1 MKKKLLQHKV
11 ITLLTLFLTLWAGKV
26 NAADVDVTLQ
36 TNKSTFI
43 LDEAGTSAT
52 AEKDGVKF
60 VYSKAESSTAV
71 SGGLQDAHLRVYKNA
86 TLTISSAKAI
96 KKITLNAVIYNKIGA
111 DGFTAEGYSAAE
123 DQKSGTW
130 TGNAT
135 EVTLTAS
142 GGQVRITD
150 ITVTIDDTEMK
161 VAAPTITGTTP
172 FAGSTEITLACET
185 GGASIYYTTDGTEP
199 TKESTPYTAPF
210 TIEATTTIK
219 AIAVKGEDV
228 SSVKT
233 ATFVAMASVAT
244 VAELNALE
252 KDVDFVFT
260 GEAAVVANP
269 NGKHIFIKD
278 ASGSSL
284 IYVAAGEITLEA
296 GSHITPNWTGKVAI
310 YNGLFEA
317 VPTSELTAVEGK
329 TDEIK
334 YETAKAEDITAANIN
349 KIVVLKG
356 ITYTVPDEKKN
367 FTIKMGETEIAGYN
381 QFGLTIG
388 APVEGETYNIVGAIG
403 IYKENVQFQP
413 LTITR
418 TPKVISVTVDAETGT
433 DLTALVNAQ
442 KEDIVKDGNLAGDIT
457 INLAAEGKYT
467 VSGTIEAP
475 AGIVINGNGAT
486 VDASA
491 ITAPF
496 ITMSKTPSVEANE
509 SGFYPINDVVIKN
522 IKVTGLAQQMFYAN
536 KVKYLMNN
544 LVCENNII
552 HINGG
557 NKTVFDFNG
566 GGITG
571 KLDISK
577 STIYANPQHT
587 GALYSS
593 QSGQKATEA
602 GLEKQT
608 IAILN
613 STLSNI
619 AFGKNVNNHRQANQ
633 TWLEYIVKDN
643 IVIDCG
649 KKGQFIRGLNGG
661 QNGKNPTW
669 AIDKNTFLY
678 TVDGVIKDTSAEEST
693 GDAEEPI
700 TNSLVTNP
708 TFADAANG
716 DFHIGASTQQA
727 KEKTGDPRW
736 LVDFVAEN
744 VAVAKALLKTE
755 IETATELLGNADIET
770 NEAAKTL
777 KNAIDKA
784 QGVYDT
790 AEFNEIINAAT
801 NELKAAEEAYKATG
815 ISEITSGADAD
826 NGAWYNMQGVKIEKP
841 AQKGVY
847 IHNGKKIVVR

>member
-284 IYVAAGEITLEA
+284 IYVAAGGITLET
-296 GSHITPNWTGKVAI
+296 GSHITSNWTGKVAI

-457 INLAAEGKYT
+457 INLATEGKYT

-496 ITMSKTPSVEANE
+496 ITMSKTPSVETISDYYRVGCVKISNVN
-509 SGFYPINDVVIKN
+509 INGIKN
-522 IKVTGLAQQMFYAN
+522 SIFYDNNTKYCVVDFTIDNSVLA
-536 KVKYLMNN
+536 L
-544 LVCENNII
+544 
-552 HINGG
+552 
-557 NKTVFDFNG
+557 
-566 GGITG
+566 
-571 KLDISK
+571 
-577 STIYANPQHT
+577 
-587 GALYSS
+587 
-593 QSGQKATEA
+593 ATEA
-602 GLEKQT
+602 VENEALISFKAGGAKDVN
-608 IAILN
+608 IKN
-613 STLSNI
+613 ST
-619 AFGKNVNNHRQANQ
+619 FYGNNAV
-633 TWLEYIVKDN
+633 VKY
-643 IVIDCG
+643 
-649 KKGQFIRGLNGG
+649 FIRYNNSARLDRYGFDKDTEFQTMNYQNNTFHGLLKADGQWGNYNGISG
-661 QNGKNPTW
+661 QNYSKFDVKNNIWYNCSKDIIRRMAGGRFGGNSPLEFANNTYFNDGTDMS
-669 AIDKNTFLY
+669 ANEAGYDKSGT
-678 TVDGVIKDTSAEEST
+678 I
-693 GDAEEPI
+693 
-700 TNSLVTNP
+700 LVTNP

-744 VAVAKALLKTE
+744 VADAKALLKTE
-755 IETATELLGNADIET
+755 IETATKLLGDADIET
-770 NEAAKTL
+770 SEAAKTL